1 MRGGFGYASRVPPTV
16 EATLSA
22 EDARLVER
30 LRGRDEAAFV
40 ELIDQY
46 QAPLVRFLR
55 GYLPTADLA
64 EDVAQ
69 ETWLQ
74 FLQGIDRFQGRS
86 ALKTWIF
93 RIGANRAQTRMR
105 KEKRNV
111 SFSDLVARALDDE
124 DGDIDRVL
132 PAAFSPDSG
141 MWTSAP
147 ARWEDDPEQ
156 KLLSDETIALVRET
170 IQQLPAM
177 QAAVITLRD
186 MENWTSA
193 EVREALDLSE
203 ANQRVLLHRARTKVR
218 KALEGHL
225 EAGEG
230 GRS

>member
-1 MRGGFGYASRVPPTV
+1 MLWGVPAPAPV
-16 EATLSA
+16 TLS
-22 EDARLVER
+22 EDDADLLAR

-40 ELIDQY
+40 TLIEQY

-55 GYLPTADLA
+55 GYLPTVDLA

-93 RIGANRAQTRMR
+93 RIGANRALTRMR

-111 SFSDLVARALDDE
+111 SFSDLTARAMEDDE
-124 DGDIDRVL
+124 GDIERLL

-156 KLLSDETIALVRET
+156 KLLSDETIALARET
-170 IQQLPAM
+170 IEQLPAM

-186 MENWTSA
+186 IENWTSA
-193 EVREALDLSE
+193 EVREALELSE